1 MADKPFIMKPIFCII
16 FLFASSPIFAQT
28 KSEIEV
34 TNLSK
39 SLFNWEVKNNIDSI
53 DNLLHE
59 QLIVVNSKG
68 ETLSKLQYLATF
80 KSGTMTHNS
89 IEIEES
95 KTTIL
100 NNTAVVAGKGI
111 FNITASGNNMIRHLS
126 YIETFVKTKEG
137 WKLLALKASIIPN

>member
-1 MADKPFIMKPIFCII
+1 MKLTISII
-16 FLFASSPIFAQT
+16 LLFALSPIFAQT
-28 KSEIEV
+28 KSENEV
-34 TNLSK
+34 TQLSK

-53 DNLLHE
+53 DNLLHD

-68 ETLSKLQYLATF
+68 ETLSKSQYLATF
-80 KSGTMTHNS
+80 QSGTMTHNS

-111 FNITASGNNMIRHLS
+111 FNITAGGNNMIRHLS
-126 YIETFVKTKEG
+126 YIETFIKTKDG
-137 WKLLALKASIIPN
+137 WKLLALKASVIPN

>member
-1 MADKPFIMKPIFCII
+1 MKITISII
-16 FLFASSPIFAQT
+16 LLFALSPIFAQT
-28 KSEIEV
+28 KSENEV
-34 TNLSK
+34 TQLSK

-53 DNLLHE
+53 DNLLHD

-68 ETLSKLQYLATF
+68 ETLSKSQYLATF

-100 NNTAVVAGKGI
+100 NNTAIVAGKGI
-111 FNITASGNNMIRHLS
+111 FNITAGGNNMIRHLS
-126 YIETFVKTKEG
+126 YIETFIKTKDG
-137 WKLLALKASIIPN
+137 WKLLALKASVIPN

>member
-1 MADKPFIMKPIFCII
+1 MKITISII
-16 FLFASSPIFAQT
+16 LLFALSPIFAQS
-28 KSEIEV
+28 KIENEV
-34 TNLSK
+34 TQLSK

-59 QLIVVNSKG
+59 KLIVVNSKG
-68 ETLSKLQYLATF
+68 ETLSKSQYLATF
-80 KSGTMTHNS
+80 QSGTMTHNS

-111 FNITASGNNMIRHLS
+111 FNITAGGNNMIRHLS
-126 YIETFVKTKEG
+126 YIETFIKTKDG
-137 WKLLALKASIIPN
+137 WKLLALKASVIPN

>member
-1 MADKPFIMKPIFCII
+1 MKITISII
-16 FLFASSPIFAQT
+16 LLFALSPIFAQS
-28 KSEIEV
+28 KIENEV
-34 TNLSK
+34 TQLSK

-59 QLIVVNSKG
+59 KLIVVNSNG
-68 ETLSKLQYLATF
+68 ETLSKSQYLATF
-80 KSGTMTHNS
+80 QSGTMTHNS

-100 NNTAVVAGKGI
+100 NNTAIVAGKGI
-111 FNITASGNNMIRHLS
+111 FNITAGGNNMIRHLS
-126 YIETFVKTKEG
+126 YIETFIKTKDG

>member
-1 MADKPFIMKPIFCII
+1 MKITISII
-16 FLFASSPIFAQT
+16 LLFALSPIFAQS
-28 KSEIEV
+28 KIENEV
-34 TNLSK
+34 TQLSK

-53 DNLLHE
+53 DNLLHD

-68 ETLSKLQYLATF
+68 ETLSKSQYLATF

-100 NNTAVVAGKGI
+100 NNTAIVAGKGI
-111 FNITASGNNMIRHLS
+111 FNITAGGNNMIRHLS
-126 YIETFVKTKEG
+126 YIETFIKTKDG
-137 WKLLALKASIIPN
+137 WKLLALKASVIPN

>member
-1 MADKPFIMKPIFCII
+1 MKITISII
-16 FLFASSPIFAQT
+16 LLFVLSPIFAQS
-28 KSEIEV
+28 KIENEV
-34 TNLSK
+34 TQLSK

-59 QLIVVNSKG
+59 KLIVVNSKG
-68 ETLSKLQYLATF
+68 ETLSKSQYLVTF
-80 KSGTMTHNS
+80 QSGTMTHNS

-111 FNITASGNNMIRHLS
+111 FNITAGGNNMIRHLS
-126 YIETFVKTKEG
+126 YIETFIKTKDG
-137 WKLLALKASIIPN
+137 WKLLALKASVIPN

>member
-1 MADKPFIMKPIFCII
+1 MKITISII
-16 FLFASSPIFAQT
+16 LLFVLSPIFAQS
-28 KSEIEV
+28 KIENEV
-34 TNLSK
+34 TQLSK

-59 QLIVVNSKG
+59 KLIVVNSKG
-68 ETLSKLQYLATF
+68 ETLSKSQYVVTF
-80 KSGTMTHNS
+80 QSGTMTHNS

-111 FNITASGNNMIRHLS
+111 FNITAGGNNMIRHLS
-126 YIETFVKTKEG
+126 YIETFIKTKDG
-137 WKLLALKASIIPN
+137 WKLLALKASVIPN

>member
-1 MADKPFIMKPIFCII
+1 MKLTISII
-16 FLFASSPIFAQT
+16 LLFALSPIFAQS
-28 KSEIEV
+28 KIENEV
-34 TNLSK
+34 TQLSK

-59 QLIVVNSKG
+59 KFIVVNSKG
-68 ETLSKLQYLATF
+68 ETLSKSQYLATF
-80 KSGTMTHNS
+80 QSGTMTHNS

-111 FNITASGNNMIRHLS
+111 FNITAGGNNMIRHLS
-126 YIETFVKTKEG
+126 YIETFIKTKDG
-137 WKLLALKASIIPN
+137 WKLLALKASVIPN

>member
-1 MADKPFIMKPIFCII
+1 MKLTISII
-16 FLFASSPIFAQT
+16 LLFALSPIFAQT
-28 KSEIEV
+28 KSENEV
-34 TNLSK
+34 TQLSK

-53 DNLLHE
+53 DNLLHV

-68 ETLSKLQYLATF
+68 ETLSKSQYLATF
-80 KSGTMTHNS
+80 QSGTMTHNS

-111 FNITASGNNMIRHLS
+111 FNITAGGNNMIRHLS
-126 YIETFVKTKEG
+126 YIETFIKTKDG
-137 WKLLALKASIIPN
+137 WKLLALKASVIPN

>member
-1 MADKPFIMKPIFCII
+1 MKITISII
-16 FLFASSPIFAQT
+16 LLFALSPIFAQS
-28 KSEIEV
+28 KIENEV
-34 TNLSK
+34 TQLSK

-59 QLIVVNSKG
+59 KFIVVNSKG
-68 ETLSKLQYLATF
+68 ETLSKSQYLATF
-80 KSGTMTHNS
+80 QSGTMTHNS

-111 FNITASGNNMIRHLS
+111 FNITAGGNNMIRHLS
-126 YIETFVKTKEG
+126 YIETFIKTKDG
-137 WKLLALKASIIPN
+137 WKLLALKASVIPN

>member
-1 MADKPFIMKPIFCII
+1 MKITISII
-16 FLFASSPIFAQT
+16 LLFALSPIFAQS
-28 KSEIEV
+28 KIENEV
-34 TNLSK
+34 TQLSK

-59 QLIVVNSKG
+59 KLIVVNSKG
-68 ETLSKLQYLATF
+68 ETLSKSQYLATF
-80 KSGTMTHNS
+80 QSGTMTHNS

-111 FNITASGNNMIRHLS
+111 FNITAGGNNMIRHLS
-126 YIETFVKTKEG
+126 YLETFIKTKDG
-137 WKLLALKASIIPN
+137 WKLLALKASVIPN

>member
-1 MADKPFIMKPIFCII
+1 MKLTIFIFL
-16 FLFASSPIFAQT
+16 LFASIPIFAQS
-28 KSEIEV
+28 KIENEL
-34 TNLSK
+34 TLLSK

-68 ETLSKLQYLATF
+68 ETLSKLEYLATF

-100 NNTAVVAGKGI
+100 NNTAIVAGKGI

-137 WKLLALKASIIPN
+137 WKLLALKASVIPN